1 MMGVFAVVSF
11 VAGPLYERLG
21 AKLVL
26 SLGAVCLCVGPFLV
40 SLVGPRSG
48 FGALVPG
55 MAVLGIG
62 VGLFYSSVTTAA
74 VTAVD
79 AARASLA
86 GGIVYMFQIAGGSI
100 GLGLTTAV
108 FTTAAADT
116 VQGSP
121 ATAALSS
128 AQQADVHGVLSGT
141 DSAREVLARLRSAAA
156 DRVVAVVRDAFAA
169 GMQWSFRLVALLALA
184 GLIVTVLRVAGPL
197 RARRVS
203 E

>member
-55 MAVLGIG
+55 MAVLGTG

-141 DSAREVLARLRSAAA
+141 DSAREVLARLPSAAA